1 MDAGAASGGDTVKYS
16 VGADGSVLPE
26 TFGWHRTVIFRL
38 HCNRVSDGL
47 LFLLRQNFPP
57 L

>member
-38 HCNRVSDGL
+38 HCNRASGGP
-47 LFLLRQNFPP
+47 LFLLCQSAHPS
-57 L
+57 